1 MKKQSVTK
9 ILKALGTNGP
19 PQNITQKL
27 NFVKPQTLLILN
39 LGVSKCFSE
48 NFDRWA
54 QILIENFKPF

>member
-19 PQNITQKL
+19 TQNITQKL

-39 LGVSKCFSE
+39 LGVSTCFSE
-48 NFDRWA
+48 NFDRWPK
-54 QILIENFKPF
+54 F

>member
-48 NFDRWA
+48 NFNRKFQA
-54 QILIENFKPF
+54 VLEF